1 MKLRRI
7 QIIAF
12 LIFLSMIS
20 SGVLTAA
27 KRESLNQI
35 LAIVGNFSISQI
47 DYEVGAEQY
56 KIISKFAPPDRKKQS
71 LRSQVI
77 DFLIDRAIVDIV
89 AEEESVQ
96 INEKRIEAEVEKRME
111 SMGITDLE
119 QFKRAIPS
127 QTSMTYEQWIQ
138 DLPYQIKKGQL
149 LQIRVSTPLPS
160 EQEIRSWYAKNKAK
174 VGFEVKFREI
184 ALAPKDGSI
193 DEESRVYKEMTE
205 IRAKVVKDPS
215 LFRLIASGPRN
226 DSRYK
231 ASGGLVNWIP
241 AFELFKQSS
250 ILASITSKTKE
261 NKISEI
267 YRDERKRYCIL
278 YVEGLRPTPI
288 DSVRRGIQNVLYR
301 DKEQKAFED
310 WLESM
315 RSQISITTYDAIY
328 NKEHNLKIQEESYNL
343 D

>member
-1 MKLRRI
+1 MKHRKI
-7 QIIAF
+7 KIISL
-12 LIFLSMIS
+12 LIFLCLVGNSMLI
-20 SGVLTAA
+20 AA

-35 LAIVGNFSISQI
+35 IAIVGNFSISQI
-47 DYEVGAEQY
+47 DYENGVERY
-56 KIISKFAPPDRKKQS
+56 KVISKFAPPSRKKQS

-77 DFLIDRAIVDIV
+77 DFLIDRLIVDIV

-119 QFKRAIPS
+119 QFKKAIPS
-127 QTSMTYEQWIQ
+127 QTSMSYDQWIQ

-184 ALAPKDGSI
+184 AIAPKDSSI
-193 DEESRVYKEMTE
+193 DEESRVYKEITE
-205 IRAKVVKDPS
+205 IRTKVIKDPS

-231 ASGGLVNWIP
+231 ASGGFVNWIA

-278 YVEGLRPTPI
+278 MIEGLRATPI

-310 WLESM
+310 WLDSM
-315 RSQISITTYDAIY
+315 RTQISITTYDPTY
-328 NKEHNLKIQEESYNL
+328 NKEHNIKIQEEIYNL